1 MIISSRLC
9 YQDCVLRIRTRTSAV
24 GSVTRRNIV
33 FYDLMIWWS
42 RLSRDL
48 KDQFSFYN
56 GIYFKTILFYKLIN
70 ICSQR
75 CATRK
80 ELSNL
85 APLPSSRFPLPVCL
99 LLSFPIRLM
108 ATTVRKML
116 RNELWFIYPIES
128 RKGKTKSLIIV

>member
-24 GSVTRRNIV
+24 GSVTRRNLV
-33 FYDLMIWWS
+33 FYYLMIWWS

-48 KDQFSFYN
+48 KEQFSFYN
-56 GIYFKTILFYKLIN
+56 GIYFKTILFLQTDKYLF
-70 ICSQR
+70 SE
-75 CATRK
+75 TRK